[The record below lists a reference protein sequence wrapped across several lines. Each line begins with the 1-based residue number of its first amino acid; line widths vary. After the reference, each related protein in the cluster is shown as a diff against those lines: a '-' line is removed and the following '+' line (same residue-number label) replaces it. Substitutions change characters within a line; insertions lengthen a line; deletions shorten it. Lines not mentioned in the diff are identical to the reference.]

1 MNKDFKIETYL
12 TILPNKIEI
21 HSFDINELKVIY
33 KDEYKFKNAESNLEY
48 DLINKFLEDNIFKI
62 EKLVGQFIKNIYLII
77 ENKELLVLSIGV
89 KKNYDE
95 YLNKKNLEILLTEA
109 KDLFK
114 ENYQEFKLMHMI
126 INNYI
131 LNEKSYN
138 EFIDKLNVNKVC
150 LELNF
155 ISIPINL
162 SNEIEKI
169 LEKFQIRIIKYIDY
183 KYINKIFEE
192 SEIQLPEMANR
203 IQNHF
208 NKNEVILI
216 PKNLK
221 KVGFFEKFFQLFS

>member
-1 MNKDFKIETYL
+1 
-12 TILPNKIEI
+12 
-21 HSFDINELKVIY
+21 
-33 KDEYKFKNAESNLEY
+33 
-48 DLINKFLEDNIFKI
+48 
-62 EKLVGQFIKNIYLII
+62 
-77 ENKELLVLSIGV
+77 
-89 KKNYDE
+89 
-95 YLNKKNLEILLTEA
+95 
-109 KDLFK
+109 
-114 ENYQEFKLMHMI
+114 MI

-138 EFIDKLNVNKVC
+138 EFIDKLHVNKVC